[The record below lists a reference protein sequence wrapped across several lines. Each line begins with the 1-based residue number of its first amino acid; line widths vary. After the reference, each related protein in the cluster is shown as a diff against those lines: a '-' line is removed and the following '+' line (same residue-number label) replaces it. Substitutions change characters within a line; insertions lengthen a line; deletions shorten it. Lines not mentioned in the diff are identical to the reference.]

1 MKLRWIGY
9 MSDIKSIRSGILRY
23 SLIMLDYKI

>member
-9 MSDIKSIRSGILRY
+9 MSDIKKYTIWKLEIFINNVGL
-23 SLIMLDYKI
+23 